1 MINLINRILTSLFM
15 LIILL
20 LAIFNIYLTSFLI
33 ILILYLISCEFY
45 LLLSRIL
52 SKKKIYLYF
61 TFLISIIYTSYFSL
75 IIYQIFL
82 SNNGDQKII
91 LYFLITICIFTDTG
105 GYFFGKI
112 FKGKKITKISPN
124 KTYSGMIG
132 SYIASISGVIIIF
145 NDFFNLK
152 EMILIIIMVSW
163 ISQLGDLFI
172 SFLKRKAKIKDTGKL
187 LPGHGGLLD
196 RLDGIIFAIPFGLII
211 IN

>member
-1 MINLINRILTSLFM
+1 MINLINRILTSFFM

-20 LAIFNIYLTSFLI
+20 LAIFNIYLTFFLI

-52 SKKKIYLYF
+52 SKKKIYLFF
-61 TFLISIIYTSYFSL
+61 TFLISIIYTSYFSI

-145 NDFFNLK
+145 NDFFNFK
-152 EMILIIIMVSW
+152 EMILIIIIVSS

>member
-145 NDFFNLK
+145 NDFFNFK
-152 EMILIIIMVSW
+152 EMILIIIIVSS

>member
-145 NDFFNLK
+145 NDFFNFK
-152 EMILIIIMVSW
+152 EMILIFNFYNFATW
-163 ISQLGDLFI
+163 RFI
-172 SFLKRKAKIKDTGKL
+172 HFFLKRKAKIKDTKIITW
-187 LPGHGGLLD
+187 HGGLLD
-196 RLDGIIFAIPFGLII
+196 RLDGIIFTILWWI

>member
-145 NDFFNLK
+145 NDFFNFK
-152 EMILIIIMVSW
+152 EMILIIIMVSS

>member
-1 MINLINRILTSLFM
+1 MINLINRILTSFFM

-20 LAIFNIYLTSFLI
+20 LAIFNIYLTFFLI

-61 TFLISIIYTSYFSL
+61 TFLISIIYTSYFSI

-145 NDFFNLK
+145 NDFFNFK
-152 EMILIIIMVSW
+152 EMILIIIMVSS

>member
-112 FKGKKITKISPN
+112 FKGKK
-124 KTYSGMIG
+124 
-132 SYIASISGVIIIF
+132 
-145 NDFFNLK
+145 
-152 EMILIIIMVSW
+152 
-163 ISQLGDLFI
+163 
-172 SFLKRKAKIKDTGKL
+172 
-187 LPGHGGLLD
+187 
-196 RLDGIIFAIPFGLII
+196 
-211 IN
+211 

>member
-1 MINLINRILTSLFM
+1 MINLINRILTSLFL

-33 ILILYLISCEFY
+33 ILILYLISCELY
-45 LLLSRIL
+45 LLLNRIL

-61 TFLISIIYTSYFSL
+61 AFLISIIYTSYFSL

-132 SYIASISGVIIIF
+132 SYIASISGAIIIF
-145 NDFFNLK
+145 NDFFNFK
-152 EMILIIIMVSW
+152 EMILIIIMVSS